1 MKILT
6 QTLLLT
12 VCLCVTTIAAA
23 DAPDFDVLKSM
34 SVADFRASGL
44 DKLSDAQIKALDAWF
59 ATYQQQHAMT
69 CGASA
74 TMATVSLQAPAGA
87 APATPDSF
95 SAHIA
100 GEFHGWSGG
109 TNFTLDNGQVW
120 EQIDDTVVTLR
131 RMTNPKVTISK
142 GAFNSYYMSVE
153 GVNDTVQVKR
163 LKP

>member
-12 VCLCVTTIAAA
+12 GLLCATGTAAA
-23 DAPDFDVLKSM
+23 DTTEFDVLKNM
-34 SVADFRASGL
+34 SVSDFRASGL

-59 ATYQQQHAMT
+59 TAYQQQHAQT
-69 CGASA
+69 CGPAVTA
-74 TMATVSLQAPAGA
+74 AAPAGLATGA
-87 APATPDSF
+87 APAAPDSF

-109 TNFTLDNGQVW
+109 THFTLDNGQVW
-120 EQIDDTVVTLR
+120 EQIDDTVVTLG

-142 GAFNSYYMSVE
+142 GLFNSYYMSVD
-153 GVNDTVQVKR
+153 GVGDTVQVKR
-163 LKP
+163 IQP